1 MILHFLSDDKF
12 SDYVINQFSGP
23 EMCSEF
29 VLVSESDTTKHFQNL
44 DKTKR
49 VNPCSDGE
57 MNYLISMLNNY
68 SAIVLHGLFFPWC
81 ETILRN
87 VPDNVKVA
95 WVFWG
100 GEIYGR
106 KDLKYSFLLP
116 RTKAV
121 SLAKDFKDWLCGKK
135 NNIYELPK
143 ELFHRVDYCLTD
155 MQEEFE
161 FARQYINSSN
171 LKHIWYNYYSVDETV
186 GELMNRQAFGD
197 GVFVGNS
204 CTVECNYFD
213 VFWKLSRLL
222 KDNKRVVV
230 PLGYGSPW
238 LKKRVM
244 DYGKKSF
251 GSRFT
256 PLIDFLPLEDYNKI
270 LLSCSTMIQPQRRN
284 QAQGNVITGL
294 WLGMKVYL
302 SERNFAYPYFKRLG
316 MNVFTVEHDLN
327 DEGQDP
333 FAPLSQQEINY
344 NRKVLLKWYK
354 WEVMKEKNLK
364 MVELL
369 EARCC

>member
-12 SDYVINQFSGP
+12 SDYVIGQFSSP
-23 EMCSEF
+23 EMQSEF
-29 VLVSESDTTKHFQNL
+29 VLMYESETTKYFQNV
-44 DKTKR
+44 DKIPR
-49 VNPCSDGE
+49 VNPYHKEE
-57 MNYLISMLNNY
+57 MDRLLASLENY
-68 SAIVLHGLFFPWC
+68 SAIILHGLFYPWC
-81 ETILRN
+81 ETVLRS
-87 VPDNVKVA
+87 VPKNLKVA

-100 GEIYGR
+100 GEVYGR
-106 KDLKYSFLLP
+106 KDLRYSFLAPL
-116 RTKAV
+116 TKAV
-121 SLAKDFKDWLCGKK
+121 CLAKDFKDKIAGKR
-135 NNIYELPK
+135 NGQYELPK
-143 ELFHRVDYCLTD
+143 ELFQRIDYCLTD

-161 FARQYINSSN
+161 FAVQYINSSN
-171 LKHIWYNYYSVDETV
+171 LKHIWYNYYSIDETV
-186 GELMNRQAFGD
+186 GKLMNSQAFGD

-204 CTVECNYFD
+204 CTIECNYFD
-213 VFWKLSRLL
+213 VFWKLRRLL

-270 LLSCSTMIQPQRRN
+270 LLSCSTMIQPQHRN

-294 WLGMKVYL
+294 WLGMRVYL

-333 FAPLSQQEINY
+333 FAPLSQQEIDY
-344 NRKVLLKWYK
+344 NRKVLLEWYN
-354 WEVMKEKNLK
+354 WDVMKEKNLK